1 MANEKLVPPQRAV
14 ITPDRGPATDP
25 NPGERS
31 TAADASG
38 PPAESLALLPL
49 RGTRAGGGAQID
61 IGAQVGIRRNLEFTA
76 GGRAQRFITG
86 TFSYSRPAYDPKTGE
101 LHTSS
106 ASDSGEST
114 LGAQSPTGKENAM
127 TPKVQGGGDVN
138 DTTTSDASGDSAPD
152 RRRDK
157 RTS

>member
-1 MANEKLVPPQRAV
+1 MANENISPSQSSEIVPN
-14 ITPDRGPATDP
+14 RGPATDP

-31 TAADASG
+31 SAADASG
-38 PPAESLALLPL
+38 LPTDSLGVLPL

-86 TFSYSRPAYDPKTGE
+86 TFSYSRPSYDPKTGE

-106 ASDSGEST
+106 ASDSGEPT

-138 DTTTSDASGDSAPD
+138 DTTTGDTTSE

-157 RTS
+157 RIS